1 MWGELM
7 NTLINE
13 SIDFYA
19 KLLKVPTF
27 RNYEEIVR
35 QLDKKAGYGDFL
47 LEVMK
52 NEYDARQ
59 AATRNRAVKAAKFP
73 YLKTYDELDLSRFE
87 HIDEAYMNELAT
99 CDFIKQ
105 RKNIVMIGNPGTGKT
120 HLSIALG
127 INACKLGMKVR
138 FFTAANLANSLI
150 EAQDNKDRKSV
161 V

>member
-1 MWGELM
+1 M

-19 KLLKVPTF
+19 KLLKIPTF
-27 RNYEEIVR
+27 KNYEEIVR

-52 NEYDARQ
+52 NEYDTRQ
-59 AATRNRAVKAAKFP
+59 AATRDRAVKAAKFP

-127 INACKLGMKVR
+127 INACKLGITR
-138 FFTAANLANSLI
+138 SFCPETACLNEIISSTTI
-150 EAQDNKDRKSV
+150 VSKT
-161 V
+161 